1 VVPLHRVQPLV
12 LQHLEWVA
20 EWVAFNIKWVNTN
33 MYITELYK
41 PHNTGYESEKD
52 DQSVLKLSDM
62 RKHSRL
68 TFADLNRLRMAH
80 DVRKVEHESKL
91 EKITKQYK
99 LPAAAPAGGMV

>member
-1 VVPLHRVQPLV
+1 
-12 LQHLEWVA
+12 
-20 EWVAFNIKWVNTN
+20 

-91 EKITKQYK
+91 EKITFYQKTSKNTYFNPLSVGFCK
-99 LPAAAPAGGMV
+99 YITAILFKGVPK